1 VNAIAVHP
9 ASGEIL
15 VAGST
20 ISTNFPGFFGGAQSA
35 HAADGGLEDGYVARL
50 SADLQS
56 VVQST
61 YLGGT
66 DVDTINAMA
75 IHPASGE
82 VLVAGS
88 TTSTAFS
95 GMGGAAQQTHA
106 TDGSVTDGFVSRL
119 SADLLKLLQSTF
131 VGGNGADVLNALAI
145 HPASGEVVVAG
156 TTTSSNLA
164 GASGA
169 AQAAN
174 AGGGDGFIARL
185 TPDLTANDNVPD
197 AFAFT
202 PLANVALQTIQTSE
216 PVHLTGI
223 TGAAKI
229 LVDGQPGSSY
239 CISSGNDCSCNVSA
253 GFVSGVVGT
262 VGNDAY
268 VCVRH
273 VSSPWVN
280 QVTRT
285 TLHVG
290 GGAAAFIVSTGT
302 LFGGGGGGGCTLD
315 VDGNTQIDA
324 LTDGLMLIRAMF
336 GLTGTAVTNNA
347 VGPNA
352 TRNTWALI
360 QPYLN
365 GHCGSNFAP

>member
-1 VNAIAVHP
+1 MTVHPTSGEVLIAGATTTANFPGTGRGAQPTHGADAGANDGFVARLNANLKSLLQATYLGGGADDGLNAIGIHA
-9 ASGEIL
+9 ASGEL
-15 VAGST
+15 FVAGYAS
-20 ISTNFPGFFGGAQSA
+20 STNVPSVAGGAQSS
-35 HAADGGLEDGYVARL
+35 HASDSSDSDGLVARFT
-50 SADLQS
+50 ADLK
-56 VVQST
+56 
-61 YLGGT
+61 
-66 DVDTINAMA
+66 I
-75 IHPASGE
+75 
-82 VLVAGS
+82 
-88 TTSTAFS
+88 
-95 GMGGAAQQTHA
+95 
-106 TDGSVTDGFVSRL
+106 
-119 SADLLKLLQSTF
+119 LLQSTF

-202 PLANVALQTIQTSE
+202 PLANVALQTVQTSE
-216 PVHLTGI
+216 PVHITGI
-223 TGAAKI
+223 TGTAKI

-262 VGNDAY
+262 VGNNAY